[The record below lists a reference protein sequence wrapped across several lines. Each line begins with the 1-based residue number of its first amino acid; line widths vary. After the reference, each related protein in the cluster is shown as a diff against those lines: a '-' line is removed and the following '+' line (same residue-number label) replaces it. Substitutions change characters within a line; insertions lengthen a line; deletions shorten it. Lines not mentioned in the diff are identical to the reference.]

1 MEPLVQLYLLGRMFV
16 LSNVP
21 ELKEDLKAKQ
31 EKVQSVILQCDKNKD
46 FLINNLKGQEDAL
59 REMVQLKKDTK

>member
-1 MEPLVQLYLLGRMFV
+1 MLNSTLLGRMFV

-21 ELKEDLKAKQ
+21 ELKDDLKAKQ
-31 EKVQSVILQCDKNKD
+31 EKVQSVILQCEKNKD

>member
-1 MEPLVQLYLLGRMFV
+1 MFV

>member
-1 MEPLVQLYLLGRMFV
+1 MQLYLLGRMFV

>member
-1 MEPLVQLYLLGRMFV
+1 MLNSSLLGRMFV

-21 ELKEDLKAKQ
+21 ELKDDLKAKQ
-31 EKVQSVILQCDKNKD
+31 EKVQSVILQCEKNKD